1 MRKRER
7 ESDDTAARRGK
18 KLGGCTVE
26 KKIEREREREREQK
40 ARERRNPGSSR
51 LVKHEQKVDGKPV
64 TCVLPGCTGELLDRA
79 GNLER
84 LPRRELVDLLTLL

>member
-1 MRKRER
+1 M
-7 ESDDTAARRGK
+7 
-18 KLGGCTVE
+18 E
-26 KKIEREREREREQK
+26 KKIKREREREQE

-79 GNLER
+79 ANLER

>member
-1 MRKRER
+1 M
-7 ESDDTAARRGK
+7 
-18 KLGGCTVE
+18 E